1 MSQGACGALQGI
13 RVVDLSR
20 VLGGPY
26 CSQIL
31 ADHGADVIKVEP
43 PQGDET
49 RTWGPPFVDG
59 TAAYY
64 GGVNRNKRDI
74 ALDLSGPQG
83 HDVLLR
89 FLEDAD
95 VLLENFKVG
104 TLERW
109 GLGYDEVLKKRFPR
123 LIHCRISGFG
133 ADGPLGAAPGYDAVA
148 QAMGGLM
155 SINGDAD
162 SGPTR
167 IGLPLVDLTTG
178 LNAVI
183 GILLAVIERERS
195 GQGQF
200 IDCTL
205 YDSAVSL
212 LHPHAANWLSSG
224 KLPTLTGSAHPNV
237 APYDKYATAGG
248 EIFIAIGNNNQ
259 FRKFCEHIGRADLVG
274 DPRFRSNGD
283 RSQHRDILRT
293 EIEKALEQVD
303 GQALCS
309 ALLAIGVP
317 AGPVQNVQEVMEHPH
332 TLHREMAVETGG
344 YRGTGVPVKLSR
356 TPGRIHSPAP
366 AFGEHTRELLAER
379 GYSPEQI
386 DELLRDRVALSHPQ

>member
-1 MSQGACGALQGI
+1 MLEEAFGALAGT
-13 RVVDLSR
+13 RVLDLSR

-31 ADHGADVIKVEP
+31 ADHGATVIKVEP

-49 RTWGPPFVDG
+49 RHWGPPFDNG

-64 GGVNRNKRDI
+64 RGVNRNKRDI
-74 ALDLSGPQG
+74 ALDLSKREGRE
-83 HDVLLR
+83 VLLR
-89 FLEDAD
+89 LLEDAD

-104 TLERW
+104 TLEKW
-109 GLGYDEVLKKRFPR
+109 GLGYEDVLKERYPR

-155 SINGDAD
+155 SINGNTD

-178 LNAVI
+178 LGAVI
-183 GILLAVIERERS
+183 GVLLAVIERGRS

-212 LHPHAANWLSSG
+212 LHPHAANWLASG
-224 KLPTLTGSAHPNV
+224 KLPSLSGNAHPNV
-237 APYDKYATAGG
+237 APYDKFTTATGD
-248 EIFIAIGNNNQ
+248 IFVGVGNDNQ
-259 FRKFCEHIGRADLVG
+259 FRKFCEHIGRPELAT
-274 DPRFRSNGD
+274 DPRFRTNGD
-283 RSQHRDILRT
+283 RNGHRDALRA
-293 EIEKALEQVD
+293 EIDRELREFDGAEFCKALL
-303 GQALCS
+303 G
-309 ALLAIGVP
+309 IGVP
-317 AGPVQNVQEVMEHPH
+317 AGPVQNVQQVMEHPH
-332 TLHREMAVETGG
+332 TRHREMVVEIEG

-356 TPGRIHSPAP
+356 TPGRVHSRAP
-366 AFGEHTRELLAER
+366 EFGEHTRELLAER
-379 GYSPEQI
+379 GYSDQEI
-386 DELLRDRVALSHPQ
+386 DELFRKGVALSAGE